1 MECIAHRGSA
11 LRVPE
16 NSLAG
21 IKYTAMMDIKQ
32 IECDISVASDD
43 IAVIFHDESLRR
55 MTGDPRSVL
64 SVSSEEL
71 VTIPL
76 ISPFRSATQYIPT
89 ALDWMQE
96 ASRHG
101 LFMHLEIK
109 VHDQEF
115 RRDIPRVVEVTF
127 LRDDRLKLS
136 GKKCELPHKLDVVH
150 NAKKPDL
157 PLPQDW
163 R

>member
-55 MTGDPRSVL
+55 MTGDPRSAL

-76 ISPFRSATQYIPT
+76 ISPFRSINRGARSGVD
-89 ALDWMQE
+89 AF
-96 ASRHG
+96 AG
-101 LFMHLEIK
+101 
-109 VHDQEF
+109 
-115 RRDIPRVVEVTF
+115 RVC
-127 LRDDRLKLS
+127 DS
-136 GKKCELPHKLDVVH
+136 
-150 NAKKPDL
+150 
-157 PLPQDW
+157 
-163 R
+163 

>member
-55 MTGDPRSVL
+55 MTGDPR
-64 SVSSEEL
+64 
-71 VTIPL
+71 
-76 ISPFRSATQYIPT
+76 
-89 ALDWMQE
+89 
-96 ASRHG
+96 
-101 LFMHLEIK
+101 
-109 VHDQEF
+109 
-115 RRDIPRVVEVTF
+115 
-127 LRDDRLKLS
+127 
-136 GKKCELPHKLDVVH
+136 
-150 NAKKPDL
+150 
-157 PLPQDW
+157 
-163 R
+163 